1 MKYLICALMVTVNAS
16 ADDTKHLPEKCKE
29 IIQAKL
35 TNNVEGVLE
44 HYVPQASSNPKYTK
58 IVKKQMFRL
67 YEHVLRR
74 GDVKSIVVTGDE
86 PMDLKE
92 RDKRSYG
99 INVTQMHNV
108 YIDVEHEKLDK
119 PLGYFCQF
127 AFDADNKKWY
137 GINF

>member
-1 MKYLICALMVTVNAS
+1 MVTVNAS
-16 ADDTKHLPEKCKE
+16 AADTMHLPEKCKE

-35 TNNVEGVLE
+35 TNNVEGVLK

-58 IVKKQMFRL
+58 ILKKQMFRL

-92 RDKRSYG
+92 RDKSSYG

-119 PLGYFCQF
+119 PMDYFCQF
-127 AFDADNKKWY
+127 ALDADNKKWY
-137 GINF
+137 GINL

>member
-16 ADDTKHLPEKCKE
+16 AADTMHLPDKCKE

-35 TNNVEGVLE
+35 TNNVNGILA
-44 HYVPQASSNPKYTK
+44 HYSSVISDSSKYTK
-58 IVKKQMFRL
+58 SLTKHAFKFHQR
-67 YEHVLRR
+67 VLRR

-86 PMDLKE
+86 AMPIKE
-92 RDKRSYG
+92 RDKQRYG
-99 INVTQMHNV
+99 FNATQMHNV
-108 YIDVEHEKLDK
+108 FIDVEHAKLDK
-119 PLGYFCQF
+119 PMGYFCQF